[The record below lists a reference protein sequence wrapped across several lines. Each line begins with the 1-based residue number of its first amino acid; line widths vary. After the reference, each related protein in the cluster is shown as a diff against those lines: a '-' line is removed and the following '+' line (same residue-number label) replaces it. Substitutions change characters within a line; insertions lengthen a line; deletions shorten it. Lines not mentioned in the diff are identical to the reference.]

1 MAASR
6 PNKCTNALAGQ
17 SIPNTSSASSPARK
31 RKISLNGSKSSLACQ
46 MGNLPLWGPCQFAGG
61 RSNTLLCGGETS
73 SQSARCR
80 WMAAASSPPEF
91 GQGFQKRGL
100 RPFVLPPRSPKLKG
114 MVERAQHIH
123 TEEFHEVFH
132 CSLELAG
139 LNRELLRPLG
149 QDVRGDAGARH
160 RSSTPS
166 TTSRTASRA
175 SMRL

>member
-1 MAASR
+1 MHECTGRPVNTKYLQRFLSR
-6 PNKCTNALAGQ
+6 QKKEDLSEWEQILISLPNGQ
-17 SIPNTSSASSPARK
+17 SSALG
-31 RKISLNGSKSSLACQ
+31 SLSV
-46 MGNLPLWGPCQFAGG
+46 
-61 RSNTLLCGGETS
+61 
-73 SQSARCR
+73 CR
-80 WMAAASSPPEF
+80 WQVQYATLRWRNEFSVRALQVDGGSEFAPEF
-91 GQGFQKRGL
+91 RQGCQKRRL

-123 TEEFHEVFH
+123 TEEFYEVFH